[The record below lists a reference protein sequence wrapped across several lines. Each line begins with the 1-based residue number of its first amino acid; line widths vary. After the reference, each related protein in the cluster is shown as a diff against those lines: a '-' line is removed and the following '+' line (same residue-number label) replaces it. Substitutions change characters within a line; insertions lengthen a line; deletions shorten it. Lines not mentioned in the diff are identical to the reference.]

1 MNRAPIINVCHSSAL
16 RQSSP
21 GTFRKKMEPEEVEVT
36 FSGPRRSFI
45 FLNEKKLEAHVIFFN
60 AHEGVVH
67 KTLARSSI
75 IFSGRPLC
83 GKYSTVAGGNSI
95 GRKEIILVYWF
106 VVS

>member
-1 MNRAPIINVCHSSAL
+1 
-16 RQSSP
+16 
-21 GTFRKKMEPEEVEVT
+21 MEPEEVEVT

-75 IFSGRPLC
+75 IFPEGLYVENIQPSQ
-83 GKYSTVAGGNSI
+83 VAI
-95 GRKEIILVYWF
+95 QLEEKK
-106 VVS
+106 